1 MRPGHIGL
9 DSRGETEDTLLQL
22 EGPSAAMINCEH
34 GYLLPP
40 AVNADHM
47 LTVRRGDLD
56 LEYVDV
62 WRIER
67 GGG

>member
-1 MRPGHIGL
+1 MNRIALPFALAAIG
-9 DSRGETEDTLLQL
+9 
-22 EGPSAAMINCEH
+22 NVH
-34 GYLLPP
+34 
-40 AVNADHM
+40 V

-67 GGG
+67 SP

>member
-1 MRPGHIGL
+1 
-9 DSRGETEDTLLQL
+9 
-22 EGPSAAMINCEH
+22 MINCEH